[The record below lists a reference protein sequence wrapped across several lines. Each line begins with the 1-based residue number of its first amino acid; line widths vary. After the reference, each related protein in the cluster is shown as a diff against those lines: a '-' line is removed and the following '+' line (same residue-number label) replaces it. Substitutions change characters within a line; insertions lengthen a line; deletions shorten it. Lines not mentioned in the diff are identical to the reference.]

1 MASDPRSTSAAT
13 ADFGDSLTTVA
24 HFCARYPQIY
34 PRESRVR
41 WLLRDRHTNGLIEH
55 GAVVEVYAN
64 GDKPSLF
71 IHIPSWFAWMR
82 LGGRRASR
90 PGD

>member
-1 MASDPRSTSAAT
+1 MPNQPHSAPAT
-13 ADFGDSLTTVA
+13 DFGDSLTTVA

-41 WLLRDRHTNGLIEH
+41 WLLRDRHTNGLIEQ